1 MTANIQIVADI
12 GGTNAR
18 FACAAAGSN
27 TLEHIQTLQ
36 CADHPG
42 IEQALRTYLA
52 EIGMS
57 PANLAA
63 VCLAIA
69 GPVEQDL
76 IRLTNN
82 PWTFSRTQL
91 ASALGCNVYIINDF
105 FAQASCLSV
114 VGADELQWWG
124 APRPGGGRVR
134 VVLGPGTGL
143 GVAGISGDGEI
154 MPTEGGHIAFAPAN
168 KHELQ
173 VLELLWKQFER
184 VSVERLLSGPGLS
197 TLFEANATLADKS
210 VEPADP
216 AAITQRAQ
224 QGDALCLQTI
234 RDFLDI
240 LANVAGDYALGMGAR
255 DGVYLTGGILPK
267 LGTLLDRAR
276 FRQRFEAKGRM
287 QPYCANTPLALITA
301 ENTGLR
307 GSLAAL
313 RRIERTIQRT

>member
-1 MTANIQIVADI
+1 MTTNIQIVADI

-18 FACAAAGSN
+18 FACAAAGSDA
-27 TLEHIQTLQ
+27 LQHIQTLQ

-42 IEQALRTYLA
+42 IEQALRAYLA
-52 EIGMS
+52 GIRI
-57 PANLAA
+57 PLDKLAA

-82 PWTFSRTQL
+82 PWTFSRAEL

-114 VGADELQWWG
+114 LGDDELQWWG
-124 APRPGGGRVR
+124 TPRPGGGRVR

-154 MPTEGGHIAFAPAN
+154 LPTEGGHIAFAPTN
-168 KHELQ
+168 EHELQ
-173 VLELLWKQFER
+173 VLELLWKQFDR
-184 VSVERLLSGPGLS
+184 VSVERLLSGPGLCS
-197 TLFEANATLADKS
+197 LYEANAALDGKS
-210 VEPADP
+210 VDAADP
-216 AAITQRAQ
+216 ATITRGAQ
-224 QGDALCLQTI
+224 QGDALCLRTLG
-234 RDFLDI
+234 DFLDI

-267 LGTLLDRAR
+267 LGTLIDRAR
-276 FRQRFEAKGRM
+276 FRRHFEAKGRM

-313 RRIERTIQRT
+313 RRIERS